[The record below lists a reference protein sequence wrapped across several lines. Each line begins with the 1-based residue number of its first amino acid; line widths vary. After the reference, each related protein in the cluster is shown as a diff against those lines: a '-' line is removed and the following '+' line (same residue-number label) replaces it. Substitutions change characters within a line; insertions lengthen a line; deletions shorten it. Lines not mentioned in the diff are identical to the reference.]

1 MFFKREQKPQTH
13 KKLARIEKMDTP
25 SIINWMD
32 LTIMNLGQTFDS
44 WRYSDLPEE
53 EVAQHLDIINALWDE
68 LLIRKTSLNNK

>member
-25 SIINWMD
+25 SIVNWMD

-44 WRYSDLPEE
+44 WRYNDLPEE

-68 LLIRKTSLNNK
+68 LLVRKASLNNN